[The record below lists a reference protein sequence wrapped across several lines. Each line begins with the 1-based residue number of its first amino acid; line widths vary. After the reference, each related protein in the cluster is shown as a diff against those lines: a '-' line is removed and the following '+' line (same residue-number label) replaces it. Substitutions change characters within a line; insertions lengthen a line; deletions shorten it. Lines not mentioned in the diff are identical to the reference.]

1 MLSSAG
7 TYLLPSLVLI
17 GFGVVL
23 VGVVVTMMR
32 HSRYTPVESVLYAYA
47 YLMARVLWRAETPV
61 RLPVEPGQGAI
72 IVCNHH
78 GPFDP
83 VFIQLPAGR
92 VVHWMVAHEYFDN
105 PIMKR
110 LLRLTQ
116 SIPVSRGGIDTAATK
131 TAIRYAQAG
140 GLVGLFPEGRINTTD
155 QLLLPGRPGAALI
168 AMRARVP
175 VIPCFVSGS
184 PRGNSILGTLCT
196 PAKVRLVVGRPIDIS
211 SFYDRVGGRE
221 SLEKLT
227 KLLMVEIARLA
238 GQDEFQPTLAGRR
251 WLSEAS

>member
-1 MLSSAG
+1 MLSPAG
-7 TYLLPSLVLI
+7 IHLLPSLVLI

-23 VGVVVTMMR
+23 VGVVVWLMR
-32 HSRYTPVESVLYAYA
+32 HSRYTPVESILYTYA

-72 IVCNHH
+72 IVCNHR

-92 VVHWMVAHEYFDN
+92 VVHWMVAQEYFDN
-105 PIMKR
+105 PILKR
-110 LLRLTQ
+110 FLRLSQ
-116 SIPVSRGGIDTAATK
+116 SIPVSRAGIDTAATK
-131 TAIRYAQAG
+131 SAIRYAQAG

-155 QLLLPGRPGAALI
+155 QFLLPGRPGAALI

-184 PRGNSILGTLCT
+184 PNSNSIFGTLCT

-211 SFYDRVGGRE
+211 SFYDRTGGRE
-221 SLEKLT
+221 ALEELT

-238 GQDEFQPTLAGRR
+238 GRDEFQPTLAGRR

>member
-1 MLSSAG
+1 MLSLAG
-7 TYLLPSLVLI
+7 THLLPALVLI

-32 HSRYTPVESVLYAYA
+32 HSRYTPVQSIVYVYA
-47 YLMARVLWRAETPV
+47 YLTARVLWRVETPV

-92 VVHWMVAHEYFDN
+92 VVHWMVAHEYFNN
-105 PIMKR
+105 PILKR
-110 LLRLTQ
+110 FLRLSQ
-116 SIPVSRGGIDTAATK
+116 SIPVSLARIDTAATK
-131 TAIRYAQAG
+131 SAIRYAQAG

-168 AMRARVP
+168 AIRARVP

-184 PRGNSILGTLCT
+184 PRSSSILSTLCT

-211 SFYDRVGGRE
+211 SFYDRADKRE
-221 SLEKLT
+221 ALEELT
-227 KLLMVEIARLA
+227 KLLMAEIARLA
-238 GQDEFQPTLAGRR
+238 GQEEFQPTLAGRR